1 MTFPCEQFG
10 FDESMS
16 KHPHNQIILQSNQMK
31 LLHFREALGGE
42 KDTFSSSFANP
53 EHSQSSLG
61 GGHVCSPSLSRFL
74 ALEGHFVPK
83 QNYSELLF
91 QAKCVKDESLKIKRD
106 DASVLSDSTAKFS
119 SPYTLGLLQPKYGDF
134 SLLSQRFT
142 TSTGTFIAKNLLTC
156 LFLQVKEKELK
167 EISS

>member
-1 MTFPCEQFG
+1 MGGKKTHFQAALLILNI
-10 FDESMS
+10 
-16 KHPHNQIILQSNQMK
+16 HNPALVVGMFAVQVSHVFWRWKATSFQSRII
-31 LLHFREALGGE
+31 
-42 KDTFSSSFANP
+42 
-53 EHSQSSLG
+53 
-61 GGHVCSPSLSRFL
+61 
-74 ALEGHFVPK
+74 
-83 QNYSELLF
+83 

-134 SLLSQRFT
+134 SLHSQRFT